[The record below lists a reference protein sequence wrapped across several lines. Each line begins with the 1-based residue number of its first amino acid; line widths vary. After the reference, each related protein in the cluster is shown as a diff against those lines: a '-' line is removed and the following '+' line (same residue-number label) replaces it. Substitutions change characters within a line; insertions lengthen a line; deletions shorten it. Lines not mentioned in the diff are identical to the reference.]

1 MTTHLAHF
9 TAGGALPANLH
20 PLAVIGQN
28 LEPSGCLQG
37 FCKTTFACMV
47 ATLGQPHLEDID
59 GKVNVEWTF
68 RCADGTTFHVYDWK
82 TSAIPTTEYNWHIG
96 GNSHQSLDAFT
107 RHTGLPTTSL
117 NYESFAL
124 TTLS

>member
-1 MTTHLAHF
+1 MTPSTAALSELA
-9 TAGGALPANLH
+9 PNLH
-20 PLAVIGQN
+20 PLAVVGHARHA
-28 LEPSGCLQG
+28 SGCLRG

-47 ATLGQPHLEDID
+47 ATLGQPHSYDID
-59 GKVNVEWTF
+59 GKVNVEWAF
-68 RCADGTTFHVYDWK
+68 QCADGTTFHVYDWK

-107 RHTGLPTTSL
+107 RHTGLPSTSL